1 MDRYIY
7 LKKHFSE
14 VGMLSRIKKI
24 TALCIVVIFA
34 ATSLGFAD
42 DATDNM
48 AAGEK
53 TESAE
58 AAETSNAVE
67 TTETA
72 EDAEEATLPEDADAS
87 QAAEEPSVNEPAQTP
102 ENRQLE
108 SPEPVVSPEAME
120 EYEAEQTTEPGIKM
134 MAAVTLPTILKD
146 KSIYYLGDKVPG
158 HLCLVASNTYMLR
171 RMAIIQDSPV
181 WSLITLWAINAKGIG
196 YKEYRYANN
205 GYVYHVNKYK
215 KFDVQTIAGVKA
227 QLIELLEERPEGVVI
242 FGQHSQDKDEAAGK
256 ASDHGILITE
266 YKNGIFYGIDPSH
279 NRNGKSKG
287 IEKLSDTT
295 IVTLKGVTHYM
306 CIQDIVYDPSTLAS
320 TLQIRD
326 YSYPK
331 TLTKGQWFTV
341 AGNVL
346 SNCAISNVTVSIVN
360 AKGKAVISKSAAP
373 KTVAYSLSKLDNSIK
388 FGKLA
393 VGNYTYKVTA
403 KDAQRS
409 KTLVNKKFKVE
420 PASTLTIKKIKYPKK
435 LKKGKSFK
443 IKGKITSN
451 YKIKK
456 VTVGVYTK
464 SGKAKTSVTKK
475 PNTKSYNISK
485 VSKKIKFKKLK
496 KGTYYFKVTATDSK
510 KTRVLLNKKFK
521 VKK

>member
-7 LKKHFSE
+7 LKKSSCE
-14 VGMLSRIKKI
+14 VGMLSRLNRII
-24 TALCIVVIFA
+24 ALCVVVIFA

-42 DATDNM
+42 DAAEYVTPAEGAEAVNETQE
-48 AAGEK
+48 AGEASE
-53 TESAE
+53 TIETPAGAEVPDEAVLPE
-58 AAETSNAVE
+58 AAEVP
-67 TTETA
+67 
-72 EDAEEATLPEDADAS
+72 DAEAPAQAGDDRQTVMSPEMLEKPVNNELEDFSIQLMGNESLPE
-87 QAAEEPSVNEPAQTP
+87 
-102 ENRQLE
+102 
-108 SPEPVVSPEAME
+108 
-120 EYEAEQTTEPGIKM
+120 
-134 MAAVTLPTILKD
+134 ILKD
-146 KSIYYLGDKVPG
+146 KSIYYLGDNVPG

-171 RMAIIQDSPV
+171 RMAIIQESPV
-181 WSLITLWAINAKGIG
+181 WSLITLWAINAKGIR
-196 YKEYRYANN
+196 YKEYRYSNN
-205 GYVYHVNKYK
+205 GYIYHVNKYK

-227 QLIELLEERPEGVVI
+227 QLIDLLNGRPEGVII

-266 YKNGIFYGIDPSH
+266 YRNGAFYGIDPSH

-341 AGNVL
+341 AGNIL
-346 SNCAISNVTVSIVN
+346 SNCAISKVNVSIIDS
-360 AKGKAVISKSAAP
+360 KGKAVISKSATP

-388 FGKLA
+388 FGTLA

-403 KDAQRS
+403 SDTERT
-409 KTLVNKKFKVE
+409 KTLVNKKFKIE
-420 PASTLTIKKIKYPKK
+420 PASTLKIKKAKYPKK

-456 VTVGVYTK
+456 VTVAVYKK
-464 SGKAKTSVTKK
+464 SGKVKYKVTKK
-475 PNTKSYNISK
+475 PNKKSYNISK
-485 VSKKIKFKKLK
+485 ISKKIKFKKLK

-510 KTRVLLNKKFK
+510 KTKVLLNKKFK